1 MQLPEKYVN
10 SMKELLADEFDS
22 YMESFNEKRLYG
34 LRVNTAK
41 ISVEDFMK
49 ICPFHIE
56 RIPWIPNG
64 FYKTIHSLRCKTSAS
79 FTSSSHTT
87 PSIIPLSS

>member
-1 MQLPEKYVN
+1 MILWQRDTGHRVTRNLSGEKEMQLPEKYVN

-49 ICPFHIE
+49 ICPLHIE
-56 RIPWIPNG
+56 RIPLIPNG
-64 FYKTIHSLRCKTSAS
+64 FYYS
-79 FTSSSHTT
+79 
-87 PSIIPLSS
+87 

>member
-64 FYKTIHSLRCKTSAS
+64 FYYSEMTNRLNIR
-79 FTSSSHTT
+79 
-87 PSIIPLSS
+87 IILQDFIIYRSPVR

>member
-41 ISVEDFMK
+41 ISVEDFIK

-64 FYKTIHSLRCKTSAS
+64 FYYSENDKPAKHPYYLQD
-79 FTSSSHTT
+79 F
-87 PSIIPLSS
+87 IICRSPVR